1 MGYVGTT
8 LRDDVTIDELFTLHY
23 FEYTKGFSFKGE
35 SHDFWEMVYVDKGE
49 VIVTAGEREM
59 TLSHGDAFFHHPNQW
74 HNVRSRNAANT
85 VILSFRCSSPVM
97 DWFYD
102 RRLKAGN
109 LQKKLISKILT
120 EGVRC
125 FEGPFGDP
133 YSERLI
139 RKRWAP
145 VGAEQLIR
153 QYLSELL
160 ILFMR
165 EESDTAQMSSFK
177 SHISDT
183 TFDEIEAY
191 MQKNIGRHLTL
202 ADIASYANISISSLR
217 EIFRNNASCG
227 VIDYFIFM
235 KIDRAKWYIRE
246 GNYNITQIA
255 ELLGYSSPHYFS
267 RQFREKTGMSPL
279 QYAKSVQSLVVGDL
293 TKLH

>member
-109 LQKKLISKILT
+109 LQKTS
-120 EGVRC
+120 
-125 FEGPFGDP
+125 
-133 YSERLI
+133 YSQTLGARRIATIDSSIFI
-139 RKRWAP
+139 R
-145 VGAEQLIR
+145 
-153 QYLSELL
+153 
-160 ILFMR
+160 
-165 EESDTAQMSSFK
+165 
-177 SHISDT
+177 
-183 TFDEIEAY
+183 TFD
-191 MQKNIGRHLTL
+191 
-202 ADIASYANISISSLR
+202 SFYAGGKRYGTN
-217 EIFRNNASCG
+217 
-227 VIDYFIFM
+227 V
-235 KIDRAKWYIRE
+235 
-246 GNYNITQIA
+246 
-255 ELLGYSSPHYFS
+255 LL
-267 RQFREKTGMSPL
+267 
-279 QYAKSVQSLVVGDL
+279 
-293 TKLH
+293 